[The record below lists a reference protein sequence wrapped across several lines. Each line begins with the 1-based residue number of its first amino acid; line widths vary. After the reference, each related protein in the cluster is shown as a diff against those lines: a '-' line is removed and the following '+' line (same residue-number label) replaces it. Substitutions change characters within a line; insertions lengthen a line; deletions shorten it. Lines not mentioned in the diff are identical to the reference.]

1 MEIKWRTSIMM
12 IAVSAL
18 VIVGAFWTTFTTMY
32 ATWANS
38 QTFTHCFF
46 VAPLSAWL
54 VWRERRVLKPLRPT
68 STYLFLQLL
77 VVVGLAWLFATYI
90 DILLFKQLA
99 VVTLFLVI
107 VLSVLGWQVTKKI
120 VFPLLLLYF
129 LVPAGDELIPYL
141 IDFTANFTVAAVR
154 MVGVPVYQEGQ
165 LLFLPTGT
173 WSVVKQC
180 SGVRY
185 LIASFMLGFLYAYLN
200 YTKLWKRLLFIAI
213 SLIVPVIANGMRASM
228 IVLLGHYSDMTLA
241 VGVDHL
247 IYGWVFFGIVIGA
260 MFYLGSFFADPVP
273 NESPLSFALDSNTN
287 RGGSSRKAV
296 TVLLLALTLSV
307 VWPLYYH
314 YSSEQPQLNG
324 KDYSVGMPDVPG
336 WAGGEPIVTDWIPAY
351 RNFDAD
357 GAGNYRTEQGVVKL
371 YIAYYNSQHQD
382 HELVNYHNSML
393 DEHDTAWHVVE
404 HGVVTLTLAG
414 KEVDVSRMVV
424 KSESERLSLLY
435 FNYMES
441 GFVAGDTRTKL
452 AEATL
457 RLRGLP
463 TYGALVTVISP
474 YSQEAVALNSAF
486 AEAAADA
493 VAGKIRAAHGE

>member
-12 IAVSAL
+12 IVMSAL
-18 VIVGAFWTTFTTMY
+18 VIVAAFWTTFTTMY

-54 VWRERRVLKPLRPT
+54 IWRERRVLKPLRPT
-68 STYLFLQLL
+68 PTYLFLPLL
-77 VVVGLAWLFATYI
+77 MIVGLAWLFATYI

-120 VFPLLLLYF
+120 AFPLLLLYF

-141 IDFTANFTVAAVR
+141 IDFTANFTVTAVR

-200 YTKLWKRLLFIAI
+200 YTKLWKRLLFIGV

-247 IYGWVFFGIVIGA
+247 IYGWVFFGIVIGV

-287 RGGSSRKAV
+287 RGGSSKKAV
-296 TVLLLALTLSV
+296 TVLLMALTLSV
-307 VWPLYYH
+307 IWPIYYH
-314 YSSEQPQLNG
+314 YSSEQLQSGG
-324 KDYSVGMPDVPG
+324 KNYSVGTPDIPG
-336 WAGGEPIVTDWIPAY
+336 WAHDGSTVTDWIPSY
-351 RNFDAD
+351 KNFDAD
-357 GAGNYRTEQGVVKL
+357 STVNYRTEQGVVKL
-371 YIAYYNSQHQD
+371 YIAYYNSQQQD
-382 HELVNYHNSML
+382 RELVNYHNSML
-393 DEHDTAWHVVE
+393 DEHETGWHMVE
-404 HGVVTLTLAG
+404 HGTVTVTLAG
-414 KEVDVSRMVV
+414 KQVDVSRMVV
-424 KSESERLSLLY
+424 KSESEKLSLLH

-441 GFVAGDTRTKL
+441 GFVAGDMRTKL
-452 AEATL
+452 AEAML

-463 TYGALVTVISP
+463 TYGALITVITP
-474 YSQEAVALNSAF
+474 YSQDATALNSAF

-493 VAGKIRAAHGE
+493 IVLKIRAAHGE